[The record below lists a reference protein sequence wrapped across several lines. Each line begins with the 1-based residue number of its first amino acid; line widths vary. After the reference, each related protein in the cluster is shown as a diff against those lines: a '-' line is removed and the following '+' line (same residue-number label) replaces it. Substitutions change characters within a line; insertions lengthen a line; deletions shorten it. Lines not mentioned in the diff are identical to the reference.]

1 MDALSTLSQCLNSQ
15 QHNNS
20 GPIFT
25 QLLTINDSKMFAFQT
40 LLAFMLEQ
48 RSELCILDGTGTCQI
63 LSFKN
68 VENVSPYYRI
78 TLSIIMTKTFFHPHF
93 TCTIKSIYS
102 KKYLLKLFSL
112 HVFPYCN
119 EII

>member
-1 MDALSTLSQCLNSQ
+1 
-15 QHNNS
+15 
-20 GPIFT
+20 
-25 QLLTINDSKMFAFQT
+25 
-40 LLAFMLEQ
+40 MLEQ

-119 EII
+119 EIIYSS